1 MARSCTSAWIAAG
14 TPSIHGHT
22 QNGAHHARTSVLM
35 TSTRNHEAARRR
47 LPLSPAALGSEL
59 ALSTSRPP
67 LRG

>member
-1 MARSCTSAWIAAG
+1 MAASCTSRGIAAS

-22 QNGAHHARTSVLM
+22 QNGAPHARTSALM

-47 LPLSPAALGSEL
+47 LPLSLAALGA

>member
-1 MARSCTSAWIAAG
+1 MAASCSSRGIAAS

-22 QNGAHHARTSVLM
+22 HNGAPHARTSALM

-47 LPLSPAALGSEL
+47 LPLSLDALSSEL
-59 ALSTSRPP
+59 STRRPP

>member
-1 MARSCTSAWIAAG
+1 MAASCTSRGIAAS
-14 TPSIHGHT
+14 TPSIQGHAH
-22 QNGAHHARTSVLM
+22 NGAPHARTSALM

-47 LPLSPAALGSEL
+47 LPLSLAALGA